1 MADDFSQRSDR
12 PHDPD
17 ERYGARPGVTAVKR
31 HPLDTEANNELLM
44 QLETWWIEAR
54 DKHMVNRAERM
65 LDHDYYDHDQISPED
80 RLVYESRNQAPVVL
94 NLVHGAIDWLSGT
107 ERRTRVDW
115 KILPRGPEDEEGAK
129 AQTQL
134 LKYVSD
140 ANRMGWERSRAF
152 KDAVISGVGFV
163 EEYLRRDRSQ
173 EPIGCGYVDWRYLW
187 WDPFS
192 RDLDFGDARYFHRVK
207 FADLDR
213 AIAMFPERAG
223 DLRAV
228 AVNTIDSDFE
238 LMDELDG
245 LPAMFTLSGNGMG
258 RTSMTRAGSLVDKY
272 ARQRVR
278 LIETWFPKVVTTKKI
293 KAEIARC
300 CDLHGELYDASNPE
314 HAEALEKE
322 HISLTDALTTK
333 MHMAI
338 WVPGGGL
345 CVLQESPYTHNL
357 FPFTAT
363 WCYRHHR
370 DGMPYGYVRGMRDAQ
385 DEYNK
390 RRAKALFAASV
401 NQVFYEAGAFDE
413 DDEEENLEQIS
424 MPNGEVRLA
433 DGGLKKIEVKN
444 NIDVSKQ
451 HVDFQAEAKEHIYEG
466 NGITREN
473 LGQVTNA
480 ISGKAIIAKQQQ
492 GAVTTAEVFDLY
504 RYAQE
509 ISGQK
514 TLENMKHAM
523 ALPRKIRILGGN
535 EGLEWLAINQPVYDH
550 TTGQVVW
557 KNDVLNTLSDF
568 KVAEQDYHETIRMAM
583 AESLFETISR
593 MPPELAIQL
602 IDLAIDLTDLPNK
615 DEFVARVR
623 KINGTTPQ
631 PTTPEQ
637 LAQAEAQAEAAQL
650 EGEERRAKIE
660 DTRASAE
667 KKRADARKSVIEGR
681 TGALNAAGMV
691 QAAMPVAMAA
701 DELYAG
707 ATATPPNPVPAGPE
721 LDRDAEEGLHGALR
735 IRGHENQAARGGGAA
750 LPAGAHAGRDRGDPG
765 PAAHG
770 RDAGDPRRP
779 GARRLP
785 RAPGDRRGPRSHR
798 HQRG

>member
-1 MADDFSQRSDR
+1 VAEAITQRRDKA
-12 PHDPD
+12 HDPD
-17 ERYGARPGVTAVKR
+17 ERYGVRSGLPPVQN
-31 HPLDTEANNELLM
+31 HPLDTDANKELLQ

-80 RLVYESRNQAPVVL
+80 RLVYEGRNQAPVVF
-94 NLVHGAIDWLSGT
+94 NLIHGAIDWLSGT

-115 KILPRGPEDEEGAK
+115 KINPRGPEDEEGAK
-129 AQTQL
+129 AQTHL

-140 ANRMGWERSRAF
+140 ANRVGWERSRAF

-163 EEYLRRDRSQ
+163 EEFLRRDNSQ
-173 EPIGCGYVDWRYLW
+173 EPCGFGYVDWRYLW

-213 AIAMFPERAG
+213 AIAMFPDRAA

-228 AVNTIDSDFE
+228 AVNTVDTDFE

-258 RTSMTRAGSLVDKY
+258 ATSLTRAGGLTDKY

-293 KAEIARC
+293 KALIADC

-314 HAEALEKE
+314 HAKQLAEGNV
-322 HISLTDALTTK
+322 SLSDNLTTR

-345 CVLQESPYTHNL
+345 CALQESPYTHNL
-357 FPFTAT
+357 LPFTPT

-370 DGMPYGYVRGMRDAQ
+370 DGMPYGYVRGQRDAQ

-390 RRAKALFAASV
+390 RRAKALYAASV
-401 NQVFYEAGAFDE
+401 NQVWYEDDAFDE
-413 DDEEENLEQIS
+413 DDEEENLEQAG
-424 MPNGEVRLA
+424 MPNGEVRLKS
-433 DGGLKKIEVKN
+433 GGLKKVELKT

-451 HVDFQAEAKEHIYEG
+451 HVEFQAEAKEHIYEG
-466 NGITREN
+466 QGITREN

-480 ISGKAIIAKQQQ
+480 ISGKAILAKQQQ
-492 GAVTTAEVFDLY
+492 GAVSTAEVFDLY
-504 RYAQE
+504 RLSFE
-509 ISGQK
+509 MSGQK
-514 TLENMKHAM
+514 LLENMKHAM
-523 ALPRKIRILGGN
+523 AMPRKIQILGGN
-535 EGLEWLAINQPVYDH
+535 EGANWLAVNQPVYDH
-550 TTGQVVW
+550 ASGQVVW

-568 KVAEQDYHETIRMAM
+568 KVADQPYHETIRMAM
-583 AESLFETISR
+583 AESLMETIGK

-602 IDLAIDLTDLPNK
+602 IDLAVDLTDLPNK

-623 KINGTTPQ
+623 KINGITPQ
-631 PTTPEQ
+631 PQTPEQ
-637 LAQAEAQAEAAQL
+637 AAQAQAANDEAQLA
-650 EGEERRAKIE
+650 GEERRANIE
-660 DTRASAE
+660 KVQADAEHKRASA
-667 KKRADARKSVIEGR
+667 KKTVIEAK
-681 TGALNAAGMV
+681 TGALNAAALV
-691 QAAMPVAMAA
+691 HASMPSAMAA

-707 ATATPPNPVPAGPE
+707 ASASPPHPVPAGVPP
-721 LDRDAEEGLHGALR
+721 
-735 IRGHENQAARGGGAA
+735 Q
-750 LPAGAHAGRDRGDPG
+750 
-765 PAAHG
+765 
-770 RDAGDPRRP
+770 
-779 GARRLP
+779 
-785 RAPGDRRGPRSHR
+785 
-798 HQRG
+798 